1 MSDLIPPT
9 LGAKPWTHSMS
20 QPTFRLAIDVGG
32 TFTDVVLI
40 DDQRGKLWFA
50 KVLSTPDDPSRGSLT
65 GVAEILE
72 RTDTPPSAVR
82 DVAHATTVAT
92 NAVLEGKGART
103 GLIAT
108 AGFRDVLEMG
118 REARYDIYDLGI
130 RMPPPLAPR
139 RRRMEVS
146 ERITFDGDVLTPLDE
161 AEVEANVRRL
171 VEDEDIQSLAICLL
185 HGYAHP
191 DHELKTAAIAKRLF
205 PNLSISVSSEVSAE
219 IREYERVSTT
229 VVDAY
234 VKPLVQTYV
243 GRLNAGLKALGT
255 PLEASMM
262 LSHGG
267 IGTATDVAENHP
279 VRMIESGPAA
289 GAIAAAH
296 FARRA
301 LVQPDAIAFDMG
313 GTTAK
318 AALVIDGRAER
329 AEELQVGGEAI
340 QASRLLTGQGY
351 SVKTRAIDL
360 AEVGAG
366 GGSIVWIDAGGAMQI
381 GPESA
386 GASPGPV
393 AYGMGG
399 DRPTVTDANL
409 ILGYLNSAGLAGGD
423 RPLDLEAARAVF
435 QTKVADPLGLS
446 LEDAAFGARRI
457 AVANMMRAIRAVTVE
472 RGRDPRSAALFAF
485 GGNGPLFGWDM
496 ATALGMNRVIAP
508 PAPGLF
514 SAFGLI
520 YAEVEHHY
528 GRTLRR
534 VLANADASEI
544 EVAWAAL
551 ETEAIEQL
559 VAEGF
564 NGPTQSVQRTASLR
578 YKGQTHELEV
588 DWTGPISADK
598 LDALAE
604 AFGEEHARVYGHRA
618 GAAEPV
624 ELITL
629 RVSGR
634 GLGDRPPLARASD
647 RSTGAHGA
655 RLAYFGPKLG
665 WLETPILSRKDLID
679 GRKGPFIV
687 EEYDA
692 TCLAPP
698 GVTGEINDATG
709 AIILR

>member
-1 MSDLIPPT
+1 MSGEWRIGVDI
-9 LGAKPWTHSMS
+9 
-20 QPTFRLAIDVGG
+20 GG
-32 TFTDVVLI
+32 TFTDIVLLGPEGRLSVRKVSSSVDDYARAIVEGLAVALDEAGLTAADVVDI
-40 DDQRGKLWFA
+40 RHGA
-50 KVLSTPDDPSRGSLT
+50 T
-65 GVAEILE
+65 VASNAILE
-72 RTDTPPSAVR
+72 R
-82 DVAHATTVAT
+82 
-92 NAVLEGKGART
+92 KGARV
-103 GLIAT
+103 GLIGT
-108 AGFRDVLEMG
+108 AGFRDVLEIRTLRMP
-118 REARYDIYDLGI
+118 RLYDLAWEK
-130 RMPPPLAPR
+130 PKPLVPR
-139 RRRMEVS
+139 RLRVTVP
-146 ERITFDGDVLTPLDE
+146 ERIDANGAVVTPLDMDAAAE
-161 AEVEANVRRL
+161 AIDAL
-171 VEDEDIQSLAICLL
+171 VAKGVD
-185 HGYAHP
+185 
-191 DHELKTAAIAKRLF
+191 AIAVALINAYANPAHEQALKALLAERA
-205 PNLSISVSSEVSAE
+205 PGVAACISTDVLPE
-219 IREYERVSTT
+219 IREYERTSTT
-229 VVDAY
+229 VVNCYVLPVVRAY
-234 VKPLVQTYV
+234 LKSLQ
-243 GRLNAGLKALGT
+243 AGLSADKVDAPLSLMQSSGGLT
-255 PLEASMM
+255 PADAAARL
-262 LSHGG
+262 
-267 IGTATDVAENHP
+267 P
-279 VRMIESGPAA
+279 VHIIESGPAGGVV
-289 GAIAAAH
+289 GAQ
-296 FARRA
+296 A
-301 LVQPDAIAFDMG
+301 LAEPLGESSIVSFDMG

-409 ILGYLNSAGLAGGD
+409 ILGYLNPAGLAGGD

-435 QTKVADPLGLS
+435 QAKVADPLGLS
-446 LEDAAFGARRI
+446 LDDAAFGARRI

-496 ATALGMNRVIAP
+496 AMALGMNRVIAP

-534 VLANADASEI
+534 VLANADAREI
-544 EVAWAAL
+544 EAAWAAL
-551 ETEAIEQL
+551 ETEALDQL
-559 VAEGF
+559 KAEGF
-564 NGPTQSVQRTASLR
+564 SGPTQSVQRTASLR

-588 DWTGPISADK
+588 DWTGPIFADN

-647 RSTGAHGA
+647 RSTGTHGV
-655 RLAYFGPKLG
+655 RQAYFGPKLG
-665 WLETPILSRKDLID
+665 WLETPILSRKDLVD

>member
-1 MSDLIPPT
+1 MSGEWRIGVDI
-9 LGAKPWTHSMS
+9 
-20 QPTFRLAIDVGG
+20 GG
-32 TFTDVVLI
+32 TFTDIVLLGPEGRLSVRKVSSSV
-40 DDQRGKLWFA
+40 DDYARAIVEGLA
-50 KVLSTPDDPSRGSLT
+50 VALDEAGLT
-65 GVAEILE
+65 AADVADIRHGATVASNAILE
-72 RTDTPPSAVR
+72 R
-82 DVAHATTVAT
+82 
-92 NAVLEGKGART
+92 KGARV
-103 GLIAT
+103 GLIGT
-108 AGFRDVLEMG
+108 AGFRDVLEIRTLRMP
-118 REARYDIYDLGI
+118 RLYDLAWEK
-130 RMPPPLAPR
+130 PKPLVPR
-139 RRRMEVS
+139 RLRMSVP
-146 ERITFDGDVLTPLDE
+146 ERIDANGAVVTPLDME
-161 AEVEANVRRL
+161 AAAEAIDTL
-171 VEDEDIQSLAICLL
+171 VAAGVDAIAVALINA
-185 HGYAHP
+185 YANP
-191 DHELKTAAIAKRLF
+191 AHELALKTLLAERAPGIVAC
-205 PNLSISVSSEVSAE
+205 ISTDVLPE
-219 IREYERVSTT
+219 IREYERTSTT
-229 VVDAY
+229 VVNCYVLPVVGAY
-234 VKPLVQTYV
+234 LKSLQ
-243 GRLNAGLKALGT
+243 AGLSAAKVDAPLSLMQSSGGLT
-255 PLEASMM
+255 PADAAARL
-262 LSHGG
+262 
-267 IGTATDVAENHP
+267 P
-279 VRMIESGPAA
+279 VHIIESGPAGGVV
-289 GAIAAAH
+289 GAQ
-296 FARRA
+296 A
-301 LVQPDAIAFDMG
+301 LAEPLGESSIVSFDMG

-534 VLANADASEI
+534 ILANADASEI

>member
-1 MSDLIPPT
+1 MSGEWRIGVDI
-9 LGAKPWTHSMS
+9 
-20 QPTFRLAIDVGG
+20 GG
-32 TFTDVVLI
+32 TFTDIVLLGPEGRLSVRKVSSSV
-40 DDQRGKLWFA
+40 DDYARAIVEGLA
-50 KVLSTPDDPSRGSLT
+50 VALDEAGLT
-65 GVAEILE
+65 GADVADIRHGATVASNAILE
-72 RTDTPPSAVR
+72 R
-82 DVAHATTVAT
+82 
-92 NAVLEGKGART
+92 KGARV
-103 GLIAT
+103 GLIGT
-108 AGFRDVLEMG
+108 AGFRDVIEIRTLRMP
-118 REARYDIYDLGI
+118 RLYDLAWEK
-130 RMPPPLAPR
+130 PKPLVPR
-139 RRRMEVS
+139 RLRMTVS
-146 ERITFDGDVLTPLDE
+146 ERIDANGAVVTPLDMDAAAE
-161 AEVEANVRRL
+161 AIDKLVAAGVDAIAVALINAYANP
-171 VEDEDIQSLAICLL
+171 A
-185 HGYAHP
+185 
-191 DHELKTAAIAKRLF
+191 HELALKALLAERAPGTAVC
-205 PNLSISVSSEVSAE
+205 ISTDVLPE
-219 IREYERVSTT
+219 IREYERTSTT
-229 VVDAY
+229 VVNCYVLPVVGAY
-234 VKPLVQTYV
+234 LKSLQ
-243 GRLNAGLKALGT
+243 AGLIASKVDAPLSLMQSSGGLT
-255 PLEASMM
+255 PADAAARL
-262 LSHGG
+262 
-267 IGTATDVAENHP
+267 P
-279 VRMIESGPAA
+279 VHIIESGPAGGVV
-289 GAIAAAH
+289 GAQ
-296 FARRA
+296 A
-301 LVQPDAIAFDMG
+301 LAEPLGESSIVSFDMG

-409 ILGYLNSAGLAGGD
+409 ILGYLNPAGLAGGD

-435 QTKVADPLGLS
+435 RAKVADPLGLN

-457 AVANMMRAIRAVTVE
+457 AVANMTRAIRAVTVE
-472 RGRDPRSAALFAF
+472 RGRDPRSAGLFAF

-496 ATALGMNRVIAP
+496 AMALGMNRVIAP

-534 VLANADASEI
+534 VLANADAREI
-544 EVAWAAL
+544 EAAWAAL

-564 NGPTQSVQRTASLR
+564 YGPTQSVRRTASLC

-598 LDALAE
+598 LGGLAE

-634 GLGDRPPLARASD
+634 GLGDSPPLAGASD
-647 RSTGAHGA
+647 RSTGTHGA
-655 RLAYFGPKLG
+655 RQAYFGPKLG
-665 WLETPILSRKDLID
+665 WLETPVLSRIDLVS

-698 GVTGEINDATG
+698 GVSGEINDATG

>member
-1 MSDLIPPT
+1 MSGEWRVGVDI
-9 LGAKPWTHSMS
+9 
-20 QPTFRLAIDVGG
+20 GG
-32 TFTDVVLI
+32 TFTDIVLLGPEGRLSVLKVSSSV
-40 DDQRGKLWFA
+40 DDYARAIVEGLA
-50 KVLSTPDDPSRGSLT
+50 IALDEAGLT
-65 GVAEILE
+65 AADVSEIRHGATVASNAILE
-72 RTDTPPSAVR
+72 R
-82 DVAHATTVAT
+82 
-92 NAVLEGKGART
+92 KGARV
-103 GLIAT
+103 GLIGS
-108 AGFRDVLEMG
+108 AGFRDVLEIRTLRMP
-118 REARYDIYDLGI
+118 RLYDLAWEK
-130 RMPPPLAPR
+130 PKPLVPR
-139 RRRMEVS
+139 RLRMTVP
-146 ERITFDGDVLTPLDE
+146 ERIDANGAIVSPIDMAAAAEAVDRLVAAGVEAIAVALINAYANPAHEQALKALIMERAPSVEVCISTDVLP
-161 AEVEANVRRL
+161 
-171 VEDEDIQSLAICLL
+171 
-185 HGYAHP
+185 
-191 DHELKTAAIAKRLF
+191 
-205 PNLSISVSSEVSAE
+205 E
-219 IREYERVSTT
+219 IREYERTSTT
-229 VVDAY
+229 VVNCYVLPVVGAYLKSLATGLAAAKVDA
-234 VKPLVQTYV
+234 PLSLMQSSGGLTPAAAAA
-243 GRLNAGLKALGT
+243 RL
-255 PLEASMM
+255 
-262 LSHGG
+262 
-267 IGTATDVAENHP
+267 P
-279 VRMIESGPAA
+279 VHIIESGPAGGVV
-289 GAIAAAH
+289 GAQ
-296 FARRA
+296 A
-301 LVQPDAIAFDMG
+301 LAEPLGEHSIVSFDMG

-409 ILGYLNSAGLAGGD
+409 ILGYLNPAGLAGGD
-423 RPLDLEAARAVF
+423 RPLDLDAARAVF
-435 QTKVADPLGLS
+435 HAKVAEPLGLS
-446 LEDAAFGARRI
+446 LEDAAYGARRI

-534 VLANADASEI
+534 VLATADASEI
-544 EVAWAAL
+544 EAAWATL
-551 ETEAIEQL
+551 EAEAVEQL

-564 NGPTQSVQRTASLR
+564 AGATQSVQRSASLR

-588 DWTGPISADK
+588 DWDGALTADRM
-598 LDALAE
+598 DALAE
-604 AFGEEHARVYGHRA
+604 AFGAEHARVYGHRA
-618 GAAEPV
+618 GADEPV

-629 RVSGR
+629 RTAGR
-634 GLGDRPPLARASD
+634 GLGDRPPLARATD
-647 RSTGAHGA
+647 RSTGANGS
-655 RLAYFGPKLG
+655 RLAYFGKAKG
-665 WLETPILSRKDLID
+665 WLDTPVI
-679 GRKGPFIV
+679 GRDALKSGMAGPFIV

-698 GVTGEINDATG
+698 DVSGSIDPATG

>member
-1 MSDLIPPT
+1 MP
-9 LGAKPWTHSMS
+9 
-20 QPTFRLAIDVGG
+20 RL
-32 TFTDVVLI
+32 
-40 DDQRGKLWFA
+40 
-50 KVLSTPDDPSRGSLT
+50 
-65 GVAEILE
+65 
-72 RTDTPPSAVR
+72 
-82 DVAHATTVAT
+82 
-92 NAVLEGKGART
+92 
-103 GLIAT
+103 
-108 AGFRDVLEMG
+108 
-118 REARYDIYDLGI
+118 YDLAWEK
-130 RMPPPLAPR
+130 PKPLVPR
-139 RRRMEVS
+139 RLRMTVP
-146 ERITFDGDVLTPLDE
+146 ERIDANGAVVTPLDME
-161 AEVEANVRRL
+161 AAAEAIDTL
-171 VEDEDIQSLAICLL
+171 VAAGVDAIAVALINA
-185 HGYAHP
+185 YANP
-191 DHELKTAAIAKRLF
+191 AHELALKTLLAERAPGIVAC
-205 PNLSISVSSEVSAE
+205 ISTDVLPE
-219 IREYERVSTT
+219 IREYERTSTT
-229 VVDAY
+229 VVNCYVLPVVGAY
-234 VKPLVQTYV
+234 LKSLQ
-243 GRLNAGLKALGT
+243 AGLSAAKVDAPLSLMQSSGGVT
-255 PLEASMM
+255 PADAAARL
-262 LSHGG
+262 
-267 IGTATDVAENHP
+267 P
-279 VRMIESGPAA
+279 VHIIESGPAGGVV
-289 GAIAAAH
+289 GAQ
-296 FARRA
+296 A
-301 LVQPDAIAFDMG
+301 LAEPLGESSIVSFDMG

>member
-1 MSDLIPPT
+1 MSGEWRIGVDI
-9 LGAKPWTHSMS
+9 
-20 QPTFRLAIDVGG
+20 GG
-32 TFTDVVLI
+32 TFTDIVLLGPEGRLSVRKVSSSV
-40 DDQRGKLWFA
+40 DDYARAIVEGLA
-50 KVLSTPDDPSRGSLT
+50 VALDVAGLT
-65 GVAEILE
+65 AADVADIRHGATVASNAILE
-72 RTDTPPSAVR
+72 R
-82 DVAHATTVAT
+82 
-92 NAVLEGKGART
+92 KGARV
-103 GLIAT
+103 GLIGT
-108 AGFRDVLEMG
+108 AGFRDVLEIRTLRMP
-118 REARYDIYDLGI
+118 RLYDLAWEK
-130 RMPPPLAPR
+130 PKPLVPR
-139 RRRMEVS
+139 RLRMTVP
-146 ERITFDGDVLTPLDE
+146 ERIDANGAVVTPLDME
-161 AEVEANVRRL
+161 AAAEAIDTL
-171 VEDEDIQSLAICLL
+171 VAAGVDAIAVALINA
-185 HGYAHP
+185 YANP
-191 DHELKTAAIAKRLF
+191 AHELALKTLLAERAPGIVAC
-205 PNLSISVSSEVSAE
+205 ISTDVLPE
-219 IREYERVSTT
+219 IREYERTSTT
-229 VVDAY
+229 VVNCYVLPVVGAY
-234 VKPLVQTYV
+234 LKSLQ
-243 GRLNAGLKALGT
+243 AGLSAAKVDAPLSLMQSSGGLT
-255 PLEASMM
+255 PADAAARL
-262 LSHGG
+262 
-267 IGTATDVAENHP
+267 P
-279 VRMIESGPAA
+279 VHIIESGPAGGVV
-289 GAIAAAH
+289 GAQ
-296 FARRA
+296 A
-301 LVQPDAIAFDMG
+301 LAEPLGESSIVSFDMG

>member
-1 MSDLIPPT
+1 MSGEWRIGVDI
-9 LGAKPWTHSMS
+9 
-20 QPTFRLAIDVGG
+20 GG
-32 TFTDVVLI
+32 TFTDIVLLGPEGRLSVRKVSSSV
-40 DDQRGKLWFA
+40 DDYARAIVEGLA
-50 KVLSTPDDPSRGSLT
+50 VALDEAGLT
-65 GVAEILE
+65 AADVADIRHGATVASNAILE
-72 RTDTPPSAVR
+72 R
-82 DVAHATTVAT
+82 
-92 NAVLEGKGART
+92 KGARV
-103 GLIAT
+103 GLIGT
-108 AGFRDVLEMG
+108 VGFRDVLEIRTLRMP
-118 REARYDIYDLGI
+118 RLYDLAWEK
-130 RMPPPLAPR
+130 PKPLVPR
-139 RRRMEVS
+139 RLRVTVP
-146 ERITFDGDVLTPLDE
+146 ERIDANGAIVTPLDME
-161 AEVEANVRRL
+161 AAAVAIDAL
-171 VEDEDIQSLAICLL
+171 VAKGVD
-185 HGYAHP
+185 
-191 DHELKTAAIAKRLF
+191 AIAVALINAYANPAHEQALKALLAERA
-205 PNLSISVSSEVSAE
+205 PGVASCISTDVLPE
-219 IREYERVSTT
+219 IREYERTSTT
-229 VVDAY
+229 VVNCYVLPVVGAY
-234 VKPLVQTYV
+234 LKSLQ
-243 GRLNAGLKALGT
+243 AGLSAAKVDAPLSLMQSSGGLT
-255 PLEASMM
+255 PADAAARL
-262 LSHGG
+262 
-267 IGTATDVAENHP
+267 P
-279 VRMIESGPAA
+279 VHIIESGPAGGVV
-289 GAIAAAH
+289 GAQ
-296 FARRA
+296 A
-301 LVQPDAIAFDMG
+301 LAEPLGESSIVSFDMG

-409 ILGYLNSAGLAGGD
+409 ILGYLNPAGLAGGD

-435 QTKVADPLGLS
+435 QAKVADPLGLS

-457 AVANMMRAIRAVTVE
+457 AVANMMRTIRAVTVE

-496 ATALGMNRVIAP
+496 AMALGMNRVIAP

-544 EVAWAAL
+544 EAAWAAL
-551 ETEAIEQL
+551 ETEAIDQL

-564 NGPTQSVQRTASLR
+564 SGPTQSVKRTASLR

-647 RSTGAHGA
+647 RSTGTHGA
-655 RLAYFGPKLG
+655 RQAYFGPKLG
-665 WLETPILSRKDLID
+665 WLETPVLSRKDLVSS
-679 GRKGPFIV
+679 RKGPFIV

-698 GVTGEINDATG
+698 GVSGEINDATG
-709 AIILR
+709 AIVLR

>member
-1 MSDLIPPT
+1 MSGEWRIGVDI
-9 LGAKPWTHSMS
+9 
-20 QPTFRLAIDVGG
+20 GG
-32 TFTDVVLI
+32 TFTDIVLLGPEGRLSVRKVSSSV
-40 DDQRGKLWFA
+40 DDYARAIVEGLA
-50 KVLSTPDDPSRGSLT
+50 VALDEAGLT
-65 GVAEILE
+65 AADVADIRHGATVASNAILE
-72 RTDTPPSAVR
+72 R
-82 DVAHATTVAT
+82 
-92 NAVLEGKGART
+92 KGARV
-103 GLIAT
+103 GLIGT
-108 AGFRDVLEMG
+108 AGFRDVLEIRTLRMP
-118 REARYDIYDLGI
+118 RLYDLAWEK
-130 RMPPPLAPR
+130 PKPLVPR
-139 RRRMEVS
+139 RLRTTVP
-146 ERITFDGDVLTPLDE
+146 ERIDANGNIVSPLDLDAAAETIDALVAKGVDAIAVALINAYANPAHEQALKALLAERATGIAACISTDVLP
-161 AEVEANVRRL
+161 
-171 VEDEDIQSLAICLL
+171 
-185 HGYAHP
+185 
-191 DHELKTAAIAKRLF
+191 
-205 PNLSISVSSEVSAE
+205 E
-219 IREYERVSTT
+219 IREYERTSTT
-229 VVDAY
+229 VVNCYVLPVVGAY
-234 VKPLVQTYV
+234 LKSLQA
-243 GRLNAGLKALGT
+243 GLNAAKVDAPLSLMQSSGGLT
-255 PLEASMM
+255 PADAAARL
-262 LSHGG
+262 
-267 IGTATDVAENHP
+267 P
-279 VRMIESGPAA
+279 VHIIESGPAGGVV
-289 GAIAAAH
+289 GAQ
-296 FARRA
+296 A
-301 LVQPDAIAFDMG
+301 LAEPLGESSIVSFDMG

-409 ILGYLNSAGLAGGD
+409 ILGYLNPAGLAGGD

-472 RGRDPRSAALFAF
+472 RGRDPRTAALFAF

-496 ATALGMNRVIAP
+496 AAALGMNRVIAP

-534 VLANADASEI
+534 VLASTDASEI
-544 EVAWAAL
+544 EAAWAAL
-551 ETEAIEQL
+551 ESEAVEQL
-559 VAEGF
+559 AAEGF
-564 NGPTQSVQRTASLR
+564 TGSTQSVQRTASLR

-588 DWTGPISADK
+588 DWSGAISAEK

-655 RLAYFGPKLG
+655 RQAYFGPKLG
-665 WLETPILSRKDLID
+665 WLDTPILSRKDLEN
-679 GRKGPFIV
+679 GRDGPFIV

-698 GVTGEINDATG
+698 GVSGAINEATG

>member
-1 MSDLIPPT
+1 MSGEWRVGVDI
-9 LGAKPWTHSMS
+9 
-20 QPTFRLAIDVGG
+20 GG
-32 TFTDVVLI
+32 TFTDIVLLGPEGRLSVRKVSSSV
-40 DDQRGKLWFA
+40 DDYARAIVEGLA
-50 KVLSTPDDPSRGSLT
+50 VALDEAGLT
-65 GVAEILE
+65 AADVTDIRHGATVASNAILE
-72 RTDTPPSAVR
+72 R
-82 DVAHATTVAT
+82 
-92 NAVLEGKGART
+92 KGARV
-103 GLIAT
+103 GLIGT
-108 AGFRDVLEMG
+108 AGFRDVLEIRTLRMP
-118 REARYDIYDLGI
+118 RLYDLAWEK
-130 RMPPPLAPR
+130 PKPLAPR
-139 RRRMEVS
+139 RLRLTVP
-146 ERITFDGDVLTPLDE
+146 ERIDASGKVVTPLDVDAAAKVIDTLVGE
-161 AEVEANVRRL
+161 GVEAIAVALINAYANPAH
-171 VEDEDIQSLAICLL
+171 EQAIKALL
-185 HGYAHP
+185 EERAPGV
-191 DHELKTAAIAKRLF
+191 AAC
-205 PNLSISVSSEVSAE
+205 ISTDVLPE
-219 IREYERVSTT
+219 IREYERTSTT
-229 VVDAY
+229 VVNCYVLPVVGAY
-234 VKPLVQTYV
+234 LKSLK
-243 GRLNAGLKALGT
+243 AGLSAAKVDAPLSLMQSSGGLT
-255 PLEASMM
+255 PADAAARL
-262 LSHGG
+262 
-267 IGTATDVAENHP
+267 P
-279 VRMIESGPAA
+279 VHIIESGPAGGVV
-289 GAIAAAH
+289 GAQALAAP
-296 FARRA
+296 
-301 LVQPDAIAFDMG
+301 LGEDSIVSFDMG

-393 AYGMGG
+393 AYGIGG
-399 DRPTVTDANL
+399 DQPTVTDANL
-409 ILGYLNSAGLAGGD
+409 ILGYLNPAGLAGGD
-423 RPLDLEAARAVF
+423 RPLDIEAARAVF

-446 LEDAAFGARRI
+446 LEHAAFGARRI

-496 ATALGMNRVIAP
+496 AAALGMNRVIAP

-534 VLANADASEI
+534 VLANADADEI
-544 EVAWAAL
+544 ESAWLAL

-559 VAEGF
+559 AAEGF
-564 NGPTQSVQRTASLR
+564 TEAVQSVQRTASLR

-588 DWTGPISADK
+588 DWNGVISAEK

-629 RVSGR
+629 RVAGR
-634 GLGDRPPLARASD
+634 GLGERPPLARASD
-647 RSTGAHGA
+647 RSTGAQGL
-655 RLAYFGPKLG
+655 RQAYFGPAHG
-665 WLETPILSRKDLID
+665 WLETPILSRTDLAT
-679 GRKGPFIV
+679 GATGPFIV

-698 GVTGEINDATG
+698 GVSGEIDAATG

>member
-1 MSDLIPPT
+1 MSGEWRIGVDI
-9 LGAKPWTHSMS
+9 
-20 QPTFRLAIDVGG
+20 GG
-32 TFTDVVLI
+32 TFTDIVLLGPEGRLSVRKVSSSV
-40 DDQRGKLWFA
+40 DDYARAIVEGLA
-50 KVLSTPDDPSRGSLT
+50 VALDEAGLT
-65 GVAEILE
+65 AADVADIRHGATVASNAILE
-72 RTDTPPSAVR
+72 R
-82 DVAHATTVAT
+82 
-92 NAVLEGKGART
+92 KGARV
-103 GLIAT
+103 GLIGT
-108 AGFRDVLEMG
+108 AGFRDVLEIRTLRMP
-118 REARYDIYDLGI
+118 RLYDLAWEK
-130 RMPPPLAPR
+130 PKPLVPR
-139 RRRMEVS
+139 RLRMTVP
-146 ERITFDGDVLTPLDE
+146 ERIDANGAVVTPLDME
-161 AEVEANVRRL
+161 AAAEAIDTL
-171 VEDEDIQSLAICLL
+171 VAAGVDAIAVALINA
-185 HGYAHP
+185 YANP
-191 DHELKTAAIAKRLF
+191 AHELALKTLLAERAPGIVAC
-205 PNLSISVSSEVSAE
+205 ISTDVLPE
-219 IREYERVSTT
+219 IREYERTSTT
-229 VVDAY
+229 VVNCYVLPVVGAY
-234 VKPLVQTYV
+234 LKSLQ
-243 GRLNAGLKALGT
+243 AGLSAAKVDAPLSLMQSSGGLT
-255 PLEASMM
+255 PADAAARL
-262 LSHGG
+262 
-267 IGTATDVAENHP
+267 P
-279 VRMIESGPAA
+279 VHIIESGPAGGVV
-289 GAIAAAH
+289 GAQ
-296 FARRA
+296 A
-301 LVQPDAIAFDMG
+301 LAEPLGESSIVSFDMG

>member
-1 MSDLIPPT
+1 MSGEWRIGVDI
-9 LGAKPWTHSMS
+9 
-20 QPTFRLAIDVGG
+20 GG
-32 TFTDVVLI
+32 TFTDIVLLGPEGRLSVRKVSSSV
-40 DDQRGKLWFA
+40 DDYARAIVEGLA
-50 KVLSTPDDPSRGSLT
+50 VALDEAGLT
-65 GVAEILE
+65 AADVADIRHGATVASNAILE
-72 RTDTPPSAVR
+72 R
-82 DVAHATTVAT
+82 
-92 NAVLEGKGART
+92 KGARV
-103 GLIAT
+103 GLIGT
-108 AGFRDVLEMG
+108 VGFRDVLEIRTLRMP
-118 REARYDIYDLGI
+118 RLYDLAWEK
-130 RMPPPLAPR
+130 PKPLVPR
-139 RRRMEVS
+139 RLRVTVP
-146 ERITFDGDVLTPLDE
+146 ERIDANGAIVTPLDME
-161 AEVEANVRRL
+161 AAAVAIDAL
-171 VEDEDIQSLAICLL
+171 VAKGVD
-185 HGYAHP
+185 
-191 DHELKTAAIAKRLF
+191 AIAVALINAYANPAHEQALKALLAERA
-205 PNLSISVSSEVSAE
+205 PGVASCISTDVLPE
-219 IREYERVSTT
+219 IREYERTSTT
-229 VVDAY
+229 VVNCYVLPVVGAY
-234 VKPLVQTYV
+234 LKSLQ
-243 GRLNAGLKALGT
+243 AGLSAAKVDAPLSLMQSSGGLT
-255 PLEASMM
+255 PADAAARL
-262 LSHGG
+262 
-267 IGTATDVAENHP
+267 P
-279 VRMIESGPAA
+279 VHIIESGPAGGVV
-289 GAIAAAH
+289 GAQ
-296 FARRA
+296 A
-301 LVQPDAIAFDMG
+301 LAEPLGESSIVSFDMG

-409 ILGYLNSAGLAGGD
+409 ILGYLNPAGLAGGD

-435 QTKVADPLGLS
+435 QAKVADPLGLS

-457 AVANMMRAIRAVTVE
+457 AVANMMRTIRAVTVE

-496 ATALGMNRVIAP
+496 AMALGMNRVIAP

-544 EVAWAAL
+544 EAAWAAL
-551 ETEAIEQL
+551 ETEAIDQL

-564 NGPTQSVQRTASLR
+564 SGPTQSVKRTASLR

-588 DWTGPISADK
+588 DWTGPISAGK

-647 RSTGAHGA
+647 RSTGTHGA
-655 RLAYFGPKLG
+655 RQAYFGPKLG
-665 WLETPILSRKDLID
+665 WLETPVLSRKDLVSS
-679 GRKGPFIV
+679 RKGPFIV

-698 GVTGEINDATG
+698 GVSGEINDATG
-709 AIILR
+709 AIVLR

>member
-1 MSDLIPPT
+1 MSGEWRIGVDI
-9 LGAKPWTHSMS
+9 
-20 QPTFRLAIDVGG
+20 GG
-32 TFTDVVLI
+32 TFTDIVLLGPEGRLSVRKVSSSV
-40 DDQRGKLWFA
+40 DDYARAIVEGLA
-50 KVLSTPDDPSRGSLT
+50 VALDEAGLT
-65 GVAEILE
+65 AADVADIRHGATVASNAILE
-72 RTDTPPSAVR
+72 R
-82 DVAHATTVAT
+82 
-92 NAVLEGKGART
+92 KGARV
-103 GLIAT
+103 GLIGT
-108 AGFRDVLEMG
+108 VGFRDVLEIRTLRMP
-118 REARYDIYDLGI
+118 RLYDLAWEK
-130 RMPPPLAPR
+130 PKPLVPR
-139 RRRMEVS
+139 RLRVTVP
-146 ERITFDGDVLTPLDE
+146 ERIDANGAIVTPLDME
-161 AEVEANVRRL
+161 AAAVAIDAL
-171 VEDEDIQSLAICLL
+171 VAKGVD
-185 HGYAHP
+185 
-191 DHELKTAAIAKRLF
+191 AIAVALINAYANPAHEQALKALLAERA
-205 PNLSISVSSEVSAE
+205 PGVASCISTDVLPE
-219 IREYERVSTT
+219 IREYERTSTT
-229 VVDAY
+229 VVNCYVLPVVGAY
-234 VKPLVQTYV
+234 LKSLQ
-243 GRLNAGLKALGT
+243 AGLSAAKVDAPLSLMQSSGGLT
-255 PLEASMM
+255 PADAAARL
-262 LSHGG
+262 
-267 IGTATDVAENHP
+267 P
-279 VRMIESGPAA
+279 VHIIESGPAGGVV
-289 GAIAAAH
+289 GAQ
-296 FARRA
+296 A
-301 LVQPDAIAFDMG
+301 LAEPLGESSIVSFDMG

-366 GGSIVWIDAGGAMQI
+366 GGSSVWIDAGGVMQI

-386 GASPGPV
+386 GSSPGPV

-409 ILGYLNSAGLAGGD
+409 ILGYLNPAGLAGGD

-435 QTKVADPLGLS
+435 QAKVADPLGLS

-457 AVANMMRAIRAVTVE
+457 AVANMMRTIRAVTVE

-496 ATALGMNRVIAP
+496 AMALGMNRVIAP

-544 EVAWAAL
+544 EAAWAAL
-551 ETEAIEQL
+551 ETEAIDQL

-564 NGPTQSVQRTASLR
+564 SGPTQSVKRTASLR

-588 DWTGPISADK
+588 DWTGPISAGK

-647 RSTGAHGA
+647 RSTGTHGA
-655 RLAYFGPKLG
+655 RQAYFGPKLG
-665 WLETPILSRKDLID
+665 WLETPVLSRKDLVSS
-679 GRKGPFIV
+679 RKGPFIV

-698 GVTGEINDATG
+698 GVSGEINDATG
-709 AIILR
+709 AIVLR

>member
-1 MSDLIPPT
+1 MSGEWRVGVDI
-9 LGAKPWTHSMS
+9 
-20 QPTFRLAIDVGG
+20 GG
-32 TFTDVVLI
+32 TFTDIVLLGPEGRLCVRKVSSSV
-40 DDQRGKLWFA
+40 DDYARAIVEGLA
-50 KVLSTPDDPSRGSLT
+50 VALDEAGLT
-65 GVAEILE
+65 AADVADIRHGATVASNAILE
-72 RTDTPPSAVR
+72 R
-82 DVAHATTVAT
+82 
-92 NAVLEGKGART
+92 KGARV
-103 GLIAT
+103 GLIGT
-108 AGFRDVLEMG
+108 AGFRDVLEIRTLRMP
-118 REARYDIYDLGI
+118 RLYDLAWEK
-130 RMPPPLAPR
+130 PKPLVPR
-139 RRRMEVS
+139 RLRVTVP
-146 ERITFDGDVLTPLDE
+146 ERIDANGAVVTPLDMDATAE
-161 AEVEANVRRL
+161 AIDA
-171 VEDEDIQSLAICLL
+171 LL
-185 HGYAHP
+185 TKGV
-191 DHELKTAAIAKRLF
+191 DAIAVALINAYANPAHEQALKALLAERA
-205 PNLSISVSSEVSAE
+205 PGVAVCVSTDVLPE
-219 IREYERVSTT
+219 IREYERTSTT
-229 VVDAY
+229 VVNCYVLPVVGAY
-234 VKPLVQTYV
+234 LKSLQ
-243 GRLNAGLKALGT
+243 AGLSAAKLDAPLSLMQSSGGLT
-255 PLEASMM
+255 PADAASR
-262 LSHGG
+262 L
-267 IGTATDVAENHP
+267 P
-279 VRMIESGPAA
+279 VHIIESGPAGGVV
-289 GAIAAAH
+289 GAQ
-296 FARRA
+296 A
-301 LVQPDAIAFDMG
+301 LAEPLGESSIVSFDMG

-366 GGSIVWIDAGGAMQI
+366 GGSIVWIDAGGTMQI
-381 GPESA
+381 GPQSA

-393 AYGMGG
+393 AYGMEG

-409 ILGYLNSAGLAGGD
+409 ILGYLNPAGLAGGD

-435 QTKVADPLGLS
+435 QAKVADPLGLS

-496 ATALGMNRVIAP
+496 AMALGMNRVIAP

-534 VLANADASEI
+534 VLANADAREI
-544 EVAWAAL
+544 EAAWSAL
-551 ETEAIEQL
+551 ETEAIDQL
-559 VAEGF
+559 EAEGF
-564 NGPTQSVQRTASLR
+564 SGPTQSVQRTASLR

-588 DWTGPISADK
+588 DWTSPISADK
-598 LDALAE
+598 LDALVE

-634 GLGDRPPLARASD
+634 GLGDRPALARASD
-647 RSTGAHGA
+647 RSTGTHGA
-655 RLAYFGPKLG
+655 RQAYFGPKLG
-665 WLETPILSRKDLID
+665 WLETTILSRKDLVD
-679 GRKGPFIV
+679 GRKGPFII